1 MAKPL
6 LHLDLFE
13 NGSYVGT
20 YLVSEIGA
28 YFDRTDDSIR
38 KSARD
43 GHTILKHYKVKKSDK
58 ELSKIPL
65 EITMSKLNNNS
76 TNKETKQS
84 KPKKNNNTTS
94 KAISSSGRTFKLFDW
109 NSRKE

>member
-6 LHLDLFE
+6 LHLDLLA

-58 ELSKIPL
+58 KLSRIPL

-76 TNKETKQS
+76 TKEKSNKTK
-84 KPKKNNNTTS
+84 KKVTKTS
-94 KAISSSGRTFKLFDW
+94 GAVSSSGRTFKLFDW